1 MSIKALVFD
10 FDGLII
16 DTETPDFEAWQSVYR
31 KYGFD
36 FQLTDWQKSYG
47 TGRNEFDP
55 TSNLAK
61 LIGKPELGK
70 MIDHEQRVI
79 SLSKIV
85 HTPALPGVKKIL
97 ISAKNAGLKLGIA
110 SNSSADWVL
119 CNLARLGFLEYF
131 DSVSSGDDVSALK
144 PDPAVFKL
152 SVSELGVCP
161 EEAIV
166 LEDSPNGI
174 TAAINAGI
182 FCVAIPNKVLGKF
195 NVDHANLVL
204 GSLDE
209 ISIQEL
215 ISLPGKTKMKR

>member
-1 MSIKALVFD
+1 MSIRAFVFD

-36 FQLTDWQKSYG
+36 FQLKDWQKSYG

-70 MIDHEQRVI
+70 MIEHEQRVI

-85 HTPALPGVKKIL
+85 HTSALPGVEKIL
-97 ISAKNAGLKLGIA
+97 DSAKSAGLKLGIA

-119 CNLARLGFLEYF
+119 CNLARLGFLHFF
-131 DSVSSGDDVSALK
+131 DSICNGNDVSALK
-144 PDPAVFKL
+144 PDPAVFNL
-152 SVSELGVCP
+152 SISELGVRP

-166 LEDSPNGI
+166 FEDSPNGI
-174 TAAINAGI
+174 TAAVNAGI
-182 FCVAIPNKVLGKF
+182 FCVAIPNKALGNF
-195 NVDHANLVL
+195 NVEHANLVL
-204 GSLDE
+204 DSLDE

-215 ISLPGKTKMKR
+215 MSLPGKM